1 MCSGLP
7 ECNDYHAFEMA
18 TVSLH
23 LLHKSM
29 SIVQST
35 EDKRQLQL
43 RIGLH
48 CGKHYVSLY
57 TA

>member
-7 ECNDYHAFEMA
+7 ERNDNHASVLA
-18 TVSLH
+18 TLCLH

-29 SIVQST
+29 SIIQPT

-48 CGKHYVSLY
+48 SGEKIYSWFN
-57 TA
+57 

>member
-7 ECNDYHAFEMA
+7 EPNDCHAFEIA

-29 SIVQST
+29 SITQPPT

-48 CGKHYVSLY
+48 SGSFSSL
-57 TA
+57 